1 MFLDQGVLE
10 EHFNSLC
17 NTLPDDY
24 QLTIA
29 KLMTMPH
36 LLNDDGVY
44 LSKLIS
50 SSSSSTNVRMINENI
65 ITYLIAK
72 LCYSGSENSLLK
84 LCDVMDELSDSTDS
98 TSCVQQVRRGM

>member
-1 MFLDQGVLE
+1 
-10 EHFNSLC
+10 
-17 NTLPDDY
+17 
-24 QLTIA
+24 
-29 KLMTMPH
+29 MPH

-44 LSKLIS
+44 LCKLIS
-50 SSSSSTNVRMINENI
+50 SSSSSTNVRMINKNI

-98 TSCVQQVRRGM
+98 TSCVQQVRCGM